1 MNIKMLKVA
10 VTGFVLS
17 VSSVANAG
25 LIDFNSMSEG
35 VFSGNSD
42 FTVTSYGGP
51 ESDASLTPI
60 IRNQAGTTYLCNST
74 EITDTGC
81 SYPTEDIID
90 FDFNIGLDSLT
101 LSMNWAG
108 NPGFGGTGAT
118 INSYDMSGNLLES
131 FGYLSSANATYT
143 FDSTSDIYSIQ
154 TNSGLTTRD
163 NWWYGINSIEY
174 TAAQVPEPT
183 TLAIFALG
191 IMGLA
196 SRRSSLA
203 NKK

>member
-10 VTGFVLS
+10 AAGLILS
-17 VSSVANAG
+17 TSTFANAG

-35 VFSGNSD
+35 IYSGNSD

-108 NPGFGGTGAT
+108 NPSSGGTGAT
-118 INSYDMSGNLLES
+118 VNSYDISGNLLES
-131 FGYLSSANATYT
+131 FGYLGSTNATYT

-154 TNSGLTTRD
+154 TNSGLTSRND
-163 NWWYGINSIEY
+163 WWYGINSINY
-174 TAAQVPEPT
+174 TAAEVPEPT
-183 TLAIFALG
+183 TLAIFSLG

-196 SRRSSLA
+196 ARRF
-203 NKK
+203 KK